1 MMRSEAVNPTV
12 KRSMKPYL
20 AKLSEREDLTFEEM
34 SEAVSILLLDAVS
47 DSEIAALLM
56 ALKAK
61 GETVEEIAALVEVL
75 RRHAMPIRRHID
87 GVMDNCGTGGDGSNS
102 FNISTTSAFVLA
114 GAGVKVAK
122 HGNHS
127 ITSKTGSSDVL
138 GEIGVSLTF
147 DTEDIDT
154 LLEENDI
161 AFLFA
166 PHAHPKIKQI
176 MKVRHDLKVPTIF
189 NLIGPLIN
197 PVSLDYQFLGVY
209 RRDKVEMMA
218 QVLKRLGRKRAVV
231 INGAGSMDEASL
243 LGENHM
249 TILDGGEIKNMTFTP
264 ESVGLPTYSKE
275 AITGGDSGENAQ
287 ILLDVL
293 SGRATPAQR
302 DTILLNAGLGLFSAE
317 RAHTIEEGI
326 EKARESIDSGRA
338 LAKLNHL
345 ITYTQEGGI

>member
-1 MMRSEAVNPTV
+1 
-12 KRSMKPYL
+12 
-20 AKLSEREDLTFEEM
+20 
-34 SEAVSILLLDAVS
+34 
-47 DSEIAALLM
+47 
-56 ALKAK
+56 
-61 GETVEEIAALVEVL
+61 
-75 RRHAMPIRRHID
+75 
-87 GVMDNCGTGGDGSNS
+87 
-102 FNISTTSAFVLA
+102 
-114 GAGVKVAK
+114 
-122 HGNHS
+122 
-127 ITSKTGSSDVL
+127 
-138 GEIGVSLTF
+138 
-147 DTEDIDT
+147 
-154 LLEENDI
+154 
-161 AFLFA
+161 
-166 PHAHPKIKQI
+166 

-209 RRDKVEMMA
+209 RKDKVEMMA

-249 TILDGGEIKNMTFTP
+249 TILADGEITNMTFTP
-264 ESVGLPTYSKE
+264 ESVGLPTYTKE

-317 RAHTIEEGI
+317 RAETIEEGI

-345 ITYTQEGGI
+345 VTYTQEGGI